1 MDTVF
6 RGGGLDY
13 ILKRTEVWGE
23 VERCNHQILR

>member
-1 MDTVF
+1 MDTEF
-6 RGGGLDY
+6 RAAGLHY